1 LSLAVFE
8 GHEIMEDEIVGNVT
22 VSKRNAYR
30 VLVRKPGDA
39 TWNLQTWSDYNIKI
53 ALQKVRR
60 VVWLHEA
67 GCYERGNELPN
78 MIHTPSIN

>member
-1 LSLAVFE
+1 MSFAIFE
-8 GHEIMEDEIVGNVT
+8 GHEIMEDEIVENVAI
-22 VSKRNAYR
+22 SKRNSYR
-30 VLVRKPGDA
+30 VLVRKPGEA
-39 TWNLQTWSDYNIKI
+39 TWNLQTWLEDNIKM

-67 GCYERGNELPN
+67 GCYKRGNELPN